1 MKRVRTLVSLLF
13 LSLLAPAGLLRAEVK
28 TEQKSLI
35 KFEGFLGKMM
45 GLFGGKAAKEGT
57 TSTVALRGNRKAE
70 MGDVSGE
77 IIDLGE
83 EKIYS
88 VDLRKKTY
96 EVTTFAEMR
105 RRMIEAQEKA
115 AKAVKQQPGES
126 RPQGQEMERDFS
138 MKESGQ
144 KRNINCFDC
153 REVIMTITT
162 RQKGKT
168 LEEGGGMVMTS
179 NIWLGPDI
187 PALKEIADFD
197 RRYYQK
203 LDLGNAFGA
212 DAEQMAT
219 ALAMYPGM
227 KDMMAKFQS
236 QQVDMKGTP
245 VLTVTTMESVQSA
258 EQAKAGEKNQQQ
270 QDQGGGGLNPMRSLG
285 GLLGKKNAGKKDDPG
300 QGAAKN
306 RAPIFTMNHEL
317 LKVANAVS
325 DSDIA
330 IPAGFKEKK

>member
-1 MKRVRTLVSLLF
+1 
-13 LSLLAPAGLLRAEVK
+13 
-28 TEQKSLI
+28 
-35 KFEGFLGKMM
+35 
-45 GLFGGKAAKEGT
+45 
-57 TSTVALRGNRKAE
+57 
-70 MGDVSGE
+70 
-77 IIDLGE
+77 
-83 EKIYS
+83 
-88 VDLRKKTY
+88 
-96 EVTTFAEMR
+96 
-105 RRMIEAQEKA
+105 
-115 AKAVKQQPGES
+115 
-126 RPQGQEMERDFS
+126 
-138 MKESGQ
+138 
-144 KRNINCFDC
+144 
-153 REVIMTITT
+153 MTITT

-258 EQAKAGEKNQQQ
+258 EQAKANEKNQQQ

-317 LKVANAVS
+317 LKVANAVD